1 MSNNPPVQYRTPPN
15 YVEPLTSGSNTS
27 ASYYRFF
34 QAIDQG
40 VPPAAEYTITVGP
53 SPFKFT
59 TMQHGGNVLIFGG
72 NITQVQIQR
81 TMTYSPGFTEG
92 IYPLSFGDSLI
103 VTYVS
108 APTMVFFPS

>member
-1 MSNNPPVQYRTPPN
+1 MTVVQYRTPPN
-15 YVEPLTSGSNTS
+15 YNEPLSTERNTS
-27 ASYYRFF
+27 AAYYRFF

-40 VPPAAEYTITVGP
+40 VPPAAEFTITVGP
-53 SPFKFT
+53 SPFTFT
-59 TMQHGGNVLIFGG
+59 VTSHGGNLLVFGG
-72 NITQVQIQR
+72 SITQCQIKR
-81 TMTYSPGFTEG
+81 SAIYSPGFTEG